1 MEAETLPV
9 TDDAVAPL
17 TGSVDRN
24 VEKLT
29 EKDNFYTSL
38 PSRGAWIE
46 ILSVT
51 GGGHLLKSLPS
62 RGAWIE
68 IAVADPAAGRPRRR
82 SPRGERG

>member
-17 TGSVDRN
+17 TGSLDRN

-29 EKDNFYTSL
+29 DKDNFYTSL

-62 RGAWIE
+62 RGAWID
-68 IAVADPAAGRPRRR
+68 ICRAAMALAAVIRR